1 MKTKITNLIL
11 FILTWNLTFGQL
23 EYGIKAGVHL
33 NASGNITEATSD
45 LSSLASIEDNMTGYF
60 IGSYVSLDLIFLY
73 LRPELHFSYLN
84 KNFDSLSLSQ
94 SRLEAPV
101 SVGFKLLPVLSAF
114 VGPSFQ
120 YNFEPNIE
128 GVSFTSIEQNAS
140 IGIHMGL
147 RAHLGPINADVRF
160 DRGISPNELSL
171 IEQNGIPISG
181 RIDTRSNVWSLGLS
195 YRFN

>member
-1 MKTKITNLIL
+1 MKTKITILIL

-45 LSSLASIEDNMTGYF
+45 LSSLTSIEENMTGYF

-84 KNFDSLSLSQ
+84 KDFDSLSLSQ
-94 SRLEAPV
+94 SRLEAPI

-114 VGPSFQ
+114 VGPTLQ

-128 GVSFTSIEQNAS
+128 EVTFTSIEQNAS

-147 RAHLGPINADVRF
+147 RVHLGPINTDVRF
-160 DRGISPNELSL
+160 DRGINPNELSL